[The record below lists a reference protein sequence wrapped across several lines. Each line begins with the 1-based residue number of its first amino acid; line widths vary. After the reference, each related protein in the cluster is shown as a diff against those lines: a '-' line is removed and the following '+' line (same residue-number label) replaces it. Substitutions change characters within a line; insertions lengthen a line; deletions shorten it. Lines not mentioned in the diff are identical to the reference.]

1 MEYVCG
7 ITKNKLEN
15 CDSKRE
21 NISFSEIDLV
31 NISENWGL
39 YYLGSAVIAIAFCH
53 WSNLLRKINSM
64 AEIAQYIDCPLV

>member
-31 NISENWGL
+31 NISEN
-39 YYLGSAVIAIAFCH
+39 
-53 WSNLLRKINSM
+53 
-64 AEIAQYIDCPLV
+64 